1 MEMGVAGSVSGG
13 GRGKI
18 RKIRRGEITELLSRR
33 SFVLERANLP
43 SNSLI
48 CKICATRIS

>member
-1 MEMGVAGSVSGG
+1 MGVAGSVSGG

-18 RKIRRGEITELLSRR
+18 RKIRRGEITELLSRK

-43 SNSLI
+43 SKSLI